1 MKYLKLYEDFKQSDD
16 TLYIFDF
23 DDTLVDSPEF
33 EELAIKYLKEDVTIA
48 GLLDKSVGL
57 IGKSIKDLEIENGRL
72 YIPDP
77 NNEIKI
83 NEMIDVLNNKV
94 VNLIDLV

>member
-33 EELAIKYLKEDVTIA
+33 EELAIKYLKEFVFWE
-48 GLLDKSVGL
+48 K
-57 IGKSIKDLEIENGRL
+57 
-72 YIPDP
+72 
-77 NNEIKI
+77 
-83 NEMIDVLNNKV
+83 M
-94 VNLIDLV
+94 